1 MRISQT
7 TTRFHAA
14 LTLIAVV
21 LSTALLFAALASPE
35 FVGAQAADTP
45 TPTPASETPDDPADP
60 GTEKTEPAGSL
71 AGAPVKSVVDKSG
84 PDTDN
89 DLIGSSSKGTLN
101 TISSNLTHSEGSGAT
116 GRIAFYSDRD
126 GDLEIYV
133 MNADGSN
140 VTQLTHNPAYDG
152 VPGWSPD
159 GSRIAFHSDRD
170 GDHEIYV
177 MNADGSNVTQLTYYS
192 ADDRV
197 PRWSPDGRRIAFYS
211 DRDGD
216 EEIYVMN
223 ADGSNVTQL
232 TYNSAEEYDPSWS
245 PDGERIAFF
254 SDRDGDYEIYATNA
268 DGSNVTQLTHNQA
281 VDGVPYWSPDGRRI
295 AFHSD
300 RDGDLEI
307 YVMNADGS
315 NVTQLTHNPA
325 DDFQAHWSPDG
336 EHFVFLSERDG
347 DPEIYV
353 MDTDG
358 SNVTQLTHND
368 AVDWA
373 PQWSPTEGSV
383 VVPPPAVSC
392 EETLTSDGAVSGRW
406 SSDCTS
412 ENRSGSYARYYNFT
426 LTDSADV
433 TITLESSVDT
443 YLFLLDGD
451 GRVLDVD
458 DDDDDDEFA
467 LASSTDSGLRRTL
480 PAGTYTIEATTFYTG
495 VTGTF
500 ILTVNGLAGDS
511 GGTENDPLNGDRV
524 FLNSATLNG
533 QTIDNANPSL
543 TVAAGQAI
551 SGTVNLTVH
560 NDHGSHAVFPVEAT
574 PTWGD
579 HETSFWR
586 VPIHP
591 SAFGSTQ
598 GNASIALTAP
608 STPGTYAIIFAA
620 QAELSGGYVMSAT
633 HWPSGPPRW
642 NNGDDVAGW
651 SDEQIGFAIAN
662 GYVRAPQYGWGQP
675 TNHFGA
681 TAVRIVVTSEPE
693 PPAVSCEETLTGV
706 GAVSG
711 SWSSDCASENRPG
724 SYARYFTFTLT
735 ESAEVIITLR
745 SEEDT
750 YLFLVEGAGSDGSVL
765 DQDDDDDH
773 NQFALPSSTDSG
785 LRNSLSAGTY
795 TIEATTFNPR
805 VTGLFLLTLSGFPT
819 GATPEPTIT
828 FGDLNW
834 ESAMLQTRIAQYIV
848 EKGYGYP
855 SAVRFGA
862 PVPLFQALRAGNIDV
877 LMEVWLPNQE
887 EAWEAALAE
896 GAVSSPGTSLGT
908 DWESAF
914 VIPRYLQEQ
923 YPDLDSVEDL
933 KEDQYRSLFVT
944 DATDGKARLMSC
956 VIGWVCEVINVKQIE
971 AYGLSDHVHI
981 VTPGDQQELN
991 TDLIEAYEN
1000 EEPWLGYQWGTNDT
1014 ALLLDLERL
1023 EEPAYS
1029 DECWA
1034 TTMACAYED
1043 STILVAVNAE
1053 LPDSAPDF
1061 VDVLTEWDFNV
1072 DGVYKPVFR
1081 WQANNPDANT
1091 EDAAMWWLRE
1101 NSEIWSEWVTEDAGA
1116 AIGDALDR
1124 GEFPDGWPEEPSVT
1138 PDPTPTPE
1146 PPESSCTETLT
1157 GDGAVSGSWGSG
1169 CASENRSGSYARYYT
1184 FTLTEAA
1191 EVSITLESGVDT
1203 YLFLLDGAG
1212 RVLNVDDDDDDNQF
1226 TLASDTDSG
1235 LKRTLSA
1242 GAYTIEA
1249 TTYHTG
1255 ATGPFTLTVNGIGG
1269 VTPPPPLPVSCEV
1282 TLTGDGAVRGRWSND
1297 CASENRSGSYARYYT
1312 FILTES
1318 AEVSITLESSE
1329 DAYLFLLD
1337 GDGRDGS
1344 VLDQDDDDDHNQFTL
1359 ASSTDSGL
1367 RMTLPAGT
1375 YTIEATTYNPRIT
1388 ETFTLTVSGL
1398 ETVTPPATDGDY
1410 DIDNDGLIEISVLEQ
1425 LNAIRW
1431 DLDGDGIVDS
1441 SITDSQ
1447 PYLAAFPDAVTGMGC
1462 PSNECNGYELS
1473 RDLDFLDTAS
1483 YASGSVNT
1491 NWTQGDGWLPINGVD
1506 ARFSARF
1513 DGNAHT
1519 ISNLYINRSSNGVG
1533 LFGATVMSSSI
1544 MRVGVVDVDI
1554 TGASYVGGLVGQNW
1568 GTITASYSTGSTKG
1582 AGGFLAKNDYIGG
1595 LAGSNGLVTPRG
1607 STTSLGGTIVDCYS
1621 TASVEGNNLI
1631 GGLVGHNYGRVVTS
1645 YATGSVKGGDEI
1657 GGLIG
1662 ATNDIGILNNILLE
1676 FDPSRNGRIISS
1688 YATGS
1693 VEGDSNIGGLV
1704 GEVNADPGVGL
1715 VGNVDAISS
1724 IETSYATGSVQG
1736 NENAGGLIGKLA
1748 PGRFLV
1754 GTVVKIESSYWD
1766 YLTTGQR
1773 SGIGLVDGASPG
1785 GTSLVEGK
1793 TTEELQSPTGYS
1805 GIYETWDDEGDVW
1818 DFGTSTQYPA
1828 LKADINGDG
1837 TATWEEFGDQ
1847 R

>member
-21 LSTALLFAALASPE
+21 LSTALLFAALARPE

-45 TPTPASETPDDPADP
+45 TPTLTSETPDDPADP

-89 DLIGSSSKGTLN
+89 DLIGISSKGPLDTV
-101 TISSNLTHSEGSGAT
+101 SSNLSHSEGSGAT

-126 GDLEIYV
+126 GDYEIYL
-133 MNADGSN
+133 MNADGSS
-140 VTQLTHNPAYDG
+140 VTQLTYNPAFDG

-159 GSRIAFHSDRD
+159 GSRIAFNSDRD
-170 GDHEIYV
+170 GDDEIYV
-177 MNADGSNVTQLTYYS
+177 MD
-192 ADDRV
+192 
-197 PRWSPDGRRIAFYS
+197 
-211 DRDGD
+211 
-216 EEIYVMN
+216 

-232 TYNSAEEYDPSWS
+232 TYNSADDVVPRWSPDGRSIAFYSDRDGEEEIYVMDADGSNVTQLTYNFAEDYDPSWS
-245 PDGERIAFF
+245 PDGERIAFH
-254 SDRDGDYEIYATNA
+254 SDRDGDYEIYAMNA
-268 DGSNVTQLTHNQA
+268 DGSNATQLTYNSVDDA
-281 VDGVPYWSPDGRRI
+281 VPHWSPDGRRI

-347 DPEIYV
+347 DPEIHV

-373 PQWSPTEGSV
+373 PQWSPAGESV
-383 VVPPPAVSC
+383 VVPPAAAC
-392 EETLTSDGAVSGRW
+392 EETLTGDGAVIGSW
-406 SSDCTS
+406 SSDCAS
-412 ENRSGSYARYYNFT
+412 ANRSGSYARYYNFT

-443 YLFLLDGD
+443 YLFLLDGA

-458 DDDDDDEFA
+458 DDDDGNEFA

-574 PTWGD
+574 QTWGD

-591 SAFGSTQ
+591 PAFGSAQ

-651 SDEQIGFAIAN
+651 SDEQIGFAITN

-693 PPAVSCEETLTGV
+693 PPAVSCEETLTGD

-711 SWSSDCASENRPG
+711 SWSSDCTSENWPG

-735 ESAEVIITLR
+735 EPAEVIITLR

-750 YLFLVEGAGSDGSVL
+750 YLFLLEGAGSDGSVL
-765 DQDDDDDH
+765 DQDDDDDD

-795 TIEATTFNPR
+795 TIEATTFNPG

-834 ESAMLQTRIAQYIV
+834 ESAMLQTRIAQYMV

-855 SAVRFGA
+855 SVVRFGA

-908 DWESAF
+908 DWDSAF

-923 YPDLDSVEDL
+923 YPELDSIEDL
-933 KEDQYRSLFVT
+933 KEDQYRSLFAT
-944 DATDGKARLMSC
+944 DETDGKARLMSC
-956 VIGWVCEVINVKQIE
+956 VIGWVCEEVNAKQIE

-991 TDLIEAYEN
+991 IDLIEAYEN
-1000 EEPWLGYQWGTNDT
+1000 REPWLGYQWGTSDT
-1014 ALLLDLERL
+1014 ALLLDLVRL
-1023 EEPAYS
+1023 EEPAHS
-1029 DECWA
+1029 DECWE

-1043 STILVAVNAE
+1043 STVLVAVNAE
-1053 LPDSAPDF
+1053 LLDSAPDF

-1101 NSEIWSEWVTEDAGA
+1101 NGEIWSEWVTEDAGA

-1157 GDGAVSGSWGSG
+1157 GDGAVSGSWSSG

-1184 FTLTEAA
+1184 FT
-1191 EVSITLESGVDT
+1191 
-1203 YLFLLDGAG
+1203 
-1212 RVLNVDDDDDDNQF
+1212 
-1226 TLASDTDSG
+1226 
-1235 LKRTLSA
+1235 
-1242 GAYTIEA
+1242 
-1249 TTYHTG
+1249 
-1255 ATGPFTLTVNGIGG
+1255 
-1269 VTPPPPLPVSCEV
+1269 
-1282 TLTGDGAVRGRWSND
+1282 
-1297 CASENRSGSYARYYT
+1297 
-1312 FILTES
+1312 LTES

-1431 DLDGDGIVDS
+1431 DLDGDGVVDS
-1441 SITDSQ
+1441 SIADSQ

-1462 PSNECNGYELS
+1462 PGNECNGYELS

-1483 YASGSVNT
+1483 YASGSVNA
-1491 NWTQGDGWLPINGVD
+1491 NWIRGDGWLPING
-1506 ARFSARF
+1506 AETRFSARF

-1519 ISNLYINRSSNGVG
+1519 ISNLYIDRSSNGVG

-1568 GTITASYSTGSTKG
+1568 GTITASHSSGSIKG

-1645 YATGSVKGGDEI
+1645 YATGAVKGGDEI

-1736 NENAGGLIGKLA
+1736 NENVGGLIGKLA

-1754 GTVVKIESSYWD
+1754 GTVVKIESIYWD

-1773 SGIGLVDGASPG
+1773 SGIGLVDDASPG

>member
-21 LSTALLFAALASPE
+21 LSTALLFAALARPE

-45 TPTPASETPDDPADP
+45 TPTLASETPDDPADP

-89 DLIGSSSKGTLN
+89 DLIGSSSKGPLN

-126 GDLEIYV
+126 GDYEIYL
-133 MNADGSN
+133 MNGDGSN
-140 VTQLTHNPAYDG
+140 VTQLTYNPAFDG

-159 GSRIAFHSDRD
+159 GSRIAFNSDRD
-170 GDHEIYV
+170 GDYEIYL
-177 MNADGSNVTQLTYYS
+177 MDADGSNVTQLTYNS
-192 ADDRV
+192 ADDVV

-216 EEIYVMN
+216 EEIYLMN

-232 TYNSAEEYDPSWS
+232 TDNSATEYDPSWS
-245 PDGERIAFF
+245 PDGERIAFH
-254 SDRDGDYEIYATNA
+254 SDRDGDYEIYLMNA
-268 DGSNVTQLTHNQA
+268 DGSNVTQLTYNPA

-295 AFHSD
+295 AFQSD
-300 RDGDLEI
+300 RDGDYEI
-307 YVMNADGS
+307 YVMDADGS
-315 NVTQLTHNPA
+315 NVTQLTYNPA
-325 DDFQAHWSPDG
+325 DDLQAHWSPDG

-347 DPEIYV
+347 DPEIHV

-373 PQWSPTEGSV
+373 PQWSPAGESV
-383 VVPPPAVSC
+383 VVPPAAAC
-392 EETLTSDGAVSGRW
+392 EETLTGDGAVIGSW

-443 YLFLLDGD
+443 YLFLLDGA
-451 GRVLDVD
+451 GRVLGVD
-458 DDDDDDEFA
+458 DDDDDNEFT
-467 LASSTDSGLRRTL
+467 LTSFTDSGLRRTL
-480 PAGTYTIEATTFYTG
+480 PAGAYTIEATTYHSGITE
-495 VTGTF
+495 TF
-500 ILTVNGLAGDS
+500 TLTVNRLAGDS

-543 TVAAGQAI
+543 TVASGQAI

-574 PTWGD
+574 PTWGE

-586 VPIHP
+586 VPIYP
-591 SAFGSTQ
+591 PAFGSTQ

-651 SDEQIGFAIAN
+651 SDEQIGFAITN

-693 PPAVSCEETLTGV
+693 PPAVSCEETLTGD

-711 SWSSDCASENRPG
+711 SWSSDCTSENRPG

-750 YLFLVEGAGSDGSVL
+750 YLFLLEGAGSDGSVL
-765 DQDDDDDH
+765 DQDDDDDD

-908 DWESAF
+908 DWDSAF

-923 YPDLDSVEDL
+923 YPELDSIEDL
-933 KEDQYRSLFVT
+933 KEDQYSSLFAT
-944 DATDGKARLMSC
+944 DETDGKARLMSC
-956 VIGWVCEVINVKQIE
+956 VIGWVCEEVNAKQIE

-1000 EEPWLGYQWGTNDT
+1000 REPWLGYQWGTSDT
-1014 ALLLDLERL
+1014 ALLLDLVRL

-1053 LPDSAPDF
+1053 LLDSAPDF

-1101 NSEIWSEWVTEDAGA
+1101 NGEIWSEWVTEDAGA

-1138 PDPTPTPE
+1138 PDPTATPE

-1157 GDGAVSGSWGSG
+1157 GDGAVSGSWS
-1169 CASENRSGSYARYYT
+1169 
-1184 FTLTEAA
+1184 
-1191 EVSITLESGVDT
+1191 
-1203 YLFLLDGAG
+1203 
-1212 RVLNVDDDDDDNQF
+1212 
-1226 TLASDTDSG
+1226 SDCT
-1235 LKRTLSA
+1235 
-1242 GAYTIEA
+1242 
-1249 TTYHTG
+1249 
-1255 ATGPFTLTVNGIGG
+1255 
-1269 VTPPPPLPVSCEV
+1269 
-1282 TLTGDGAVRGRWSND
+1282 
-1297 CASENRSGSYARYYT
+1297 SENRSGSYARYYT
-1312 FILTES
+1312 FILTEA
-1318 AEVSITLESSE
+1318 AEVIITLKSE
-1329 DAYLFLLD
+1329 EDTYLFLLE
-1337 GDGRDGS
+1337 GAGRDGS
-1344 VLDQDDDDDHNQFTL
+1344 VLDQDDDDDHNQFAL
-1359 ASSTDSGL
+1359 PSSTDSGL
-1367 RMTLPAGT
+1367 RNSLSAGT
-1375 YTIEATTYNPRIT
+1375 YTIEATTYHEGVT
-1388 ETFTLTVSGL
+1388 GLFLLTVSGL

-1410 DIDNDGLIEISVLEQ
+1410 DIDNNGLIEISVLEQ

-1441 SITDSQ
+1441 SIADSQ

-1462 PSNECNGYELS
+1462 PGNECNGYELS
-1473 RDLDFLDTAS
+1473 RDLDFLDAAS
-1483 YASGSVNT
+1483 YSSGSVNA

-1513 DGNAHT
+1513 DGNAYT
-1519 ISNLYINRSSNGVG
+1519 ISNLYINMSSNGVG

-1568 GTITASYSTGSTKG
+1568 GTITASYSTGSIKG

-1607 STTSLGGTIVDCYS
+1607 STISSGGTIVDCYS

-1724 IETSYATGSVQG
+1724 IESSYATGSVQG

-1754 GTVVKIESSYWD
+1754 GTVVKIEASYWD
-1766 YLTTGQR
+1766 YLTTGQL
-1773 SGIGLVDGASPG
+1773 SGIGLVDDASPG
-1785 GTSLVEGK
+1785 GVSLVEGK

-1818 DFGTSTQYPA
+1818 DFGTSIQYPA

>member
-21 LSTALLFAALASPE
+21 LSTALLFAALANPE

-45 TPTPASETPDDPADP
+45 TPTLTGETPDDPADT

-71 AGAPVKSVVDKSG
+71 AGAPVKSVVDKSA

-89 DLIGSSSKGTLN
+89 DLIGSSSKGPLDTV
-101 TISSNLTHSEGSGAT
+101 SSNLTHSEGSGAT

-126 GDLEIYV
+126 GDYEIYL
-133 MNADGSN
+133 MNGDGSN
-140 VTQLTHNPAYDG
+140 VTQLTYNPAFDG

-159 GSRIAFHSDRD
+159 GSRIAFNSDRD
-170 GDHEIYV
+170 GDDEIYV
-177 MNADGSNVTQLTYYS
+177 MDADGSNVTQLTYNS
-192 ADDRV
+192 ADDVV
-197 PRWSPDGRRIAFYS
+197 PRWSPDGRSIAFYS

-216 EEIYVMN
+216 EEIYVMD

-232 TYNSAEEYDPSWS
+232 TYNFAEDYDPSWS
-245 PDGERIAFF
+245 PDGERIAFH
-254 SDRDGDYEIYATNA
+254 SDRDGDYEIYLMNA
-268 DGSNVTQLTHNQA
+268 DGSNVTQLTYNQA

-295 AFHSD
+295 AFYSD
-300 RDGDLEI
+300 RDGDYEI
-307 YVMNADGS
+307 YVMDADGS
-315 NVTQLTHNPA
+315 NVTQLTYNPA
-325 DDFQAHWSPDG
+325 DDHQAHWSPDG

-443 YLFLLDGD
+443 YLFLLDD
-451 GRVLDVD
+451 AGRVLDVD
-458 DDDDDDEFA
+458 DDDDDNEFA

-533 QTIDNANPSL
+533 QTIGRANPSL
-543 TVAAGQAI
+543 TVTAGQAI

-574 PTWGD
+574 QTWGD

-651 SDEQIGFAIAN
+651 SDEQIGFAITN

-693 PPAVSCEETLTGV
+693 PPAVSCEETLTGD

-711 SWSSDCASENRPG
+711 SWSSDCTSENWPG

-735 ESAEVIITLR
+735 EPAEVIITLR

-750 YLFLVEGAGSDGSVL
+750 YLFLLEGAGSDGSVL

-795 TIEATTFNPR
+795 TIEATTFNPG
-805 VTGLFLLTLSGFPT
+805 VTGLFLLTLSGFST

-834 ESAMLQTRIAQYIV
+834 ESAMLQTRIAQYMV

-862 PVPLFQALRAGNIDV
+862 PVPLLEGLQTGDIDV

-887 EAWEAALAE
+887 EDWEAALAE
-896 GAVSSPGTSLGT
+896 GSVSSPGTSLGT
-908 DWESAF
+908 DWDSAF

-933 KEDQYRSLFVT
+933 KENQYRSLFAT
-944 DATDGKARLMSC
+944 DETDGKARLMSC
-956 VIGWVCEVINVKQIE
+956 VIGWECEEVNAKQIE

-1000 EEPWLGYQWGTNDT
+1000 REPWLGYQWGTSDT
-1014 ALLLDLERL
+1014 ALLLDLVRL
-1023 EEPAYS
+1023 EEPAHS
-1029 DECWA
+1029 DECWE

-1043 STILVAVNAE
+1043 STVLVAVNAE
-1053 LPDSAPDF
+1053 LLDSAPDF

-1101 NSEIWSEWVTEDAGA
+1101 NGEIWSEWVTEDAGA
-1116 AIGDALDR
+1116 AIEDALDR
-1124 GEFPDGWPEEPSVT
+1124 GEFPDGWPEIPSMT
-1138 PDPTPTPE
+1138 PDPTATPE

-1157 GDGAVSGSWGSG
+1157 GDGAV
-1169 CASENRSGSYARYYT
+1169 
-1184 FTLTEAA
+1184 
-1191 EVSITLESGVDT
+1191 
-1203 YLFLLDGAG
+1203 
-1212 RVLNVDDDDDDNQF
+1212 
-1226 TLASDTDSG
+1226 
-1235 LKRTLSA
+1235 
-1242 GAYTIEA
+1242 
-1249 TTYHTG
+1249 
-1255 ATGPFTLTVNGIGG
+1255 
-1269 VTPPPPLPVSCEV
+1269 
-1282 TLTGDGAVRGRWSND
+1282 RGRWSSD

-1410 DIDNDGLIEISVLEQ
+1410 DIDNNGLIEISVLEQ

-1431 DLDGDGIVDS
+1431 DLDGDGVVDS
-1441 SITDSQ
+1441 SIADSQ
-1447 PYLAAFPDAVTGMGC
+1447 PYMAAFPDAVTGMGC
-1462 PSNECNGYELS
+1462 PGNECNGYELS
-1473 RDLDFLDTAS
+1473 RDLDFLDAAS
-1483 YASGSVNT
+1483 YSSGSVNA
-1491 NWTQGDGWLPINGVD
+1491 NWTRGDGWLPING
-1506 ARFSARF
+1506 AETRFSARF

-1533 LFGATVMSSSI
+1533 LFGVTVMSGSI
-1544 MRVGVVDVDI
+1544 MRVGVIDVDI

-1568 GTITASYSTGSTKG
+1568 GTITASYSTGSIKG

-1688 YATGS
+1688 YAAGS

-1736 NENAGGLIGKLA
+1736 NENVGGLIGKLA

-1754 GTVVKIESSYWD
+1754 GTVVKIEASYWD

-1773 SGIGLVDGASPG
+1773 SGIGLVDDASPG
-1785 GTSLVEGK
+1785 GVSLVEGK

-1805 GIYETWDDEGDVW
+1805 GIYETWGDEGDVW
-1818 DFGTSTQYPA
+1818 YFGTSIQYPA